1 MKAEAPA
8 RGPRGDADELLP
20 PLGDV
25 LEFLRLIWA
34 VHHGLETTS
43 KRMDVDLGI
52 TGPQRLVLRI
62 VGRFPGIPAGRLA
75 QILHVHPSTMTGILK
90 RLEQRGFI
98 ERRADPR
105 DARRA
110 SLGLTARGRQL
121 DVGTAGT
128 VEAAV
133 AATLDVAGAADVRAA
148 RRVLR
153 TFAQILRDTRLL

>member
-1 MKAEAPA
+1 MRAQAREAV
-8 RGPRGDADELLP
+8 P
-20 PLGDV
+20 PLGEV

-34 VHHGLETTS
+34 VHHGLEKTS
-43 KRMDVDLGI
+43 KKMDLQLGI

-75 QILHVHPSTMTGILK
+75 EILHVHPSTLTGVLK
-90 RLEQRGFI
+90 RLEARGFI

-110 SLGLTARGRQL
+110 SLGLTTRGRRL
-121 DVGTAGT
+121 DVASEGT

-133 AATLDVAGAADVRAA
+133 NRAMHAAGSHRVRAA
-148 RRVLR
+148 GRVLR
-153 TFAQILRDTRLL
+153 ILADTLERGQLL